1 MADLWIAGWQF
12 LFERHGYVDTPWSG
26 LLMGEMCNDGVRPR
40 LFLTWTYEMF
50 LFLAMV
56 KEKLYAVVFHIYNV
70 DLKAINTS
78 LIVPQMKYKKMK
90 KSIGE
95 RI

>member
-1 MADLWIAGWQF
+1 
-12 LFERHGYVDTPWSG
+12 
-26 LLMGEMCNDGVRPR
+26 
-40 LFLTWTYEMF
+40 MF

>member
-1 MADLWIAGWQF
+1 
-12 LFERHGYVDTPWSG
+12 
-26 LLMGEMCNDGVRPR
+26 
-40 LFLTWTYEMF
+40 
-50 LFLAMV
+50 MV

-95 RI
+95 RIWKDAREEVRKPRIWVASCTKADH